1 MSLIT
6 MHVVKAVPG
15 SSSLDGDFVIDS
27 PVTGEAE
34 ILASLTD
41 GDKGEI
47 AYRFGFGSYPS
58 LKMPSDIFFQ
68 CRASD
73 GIGKDGLR
81 SYLMGYGRGGPHGKV
96 SPALQPAAESGHLTR
111 AFDRASAHFG
121 ALREVSHTPDAFLPV
136 AEDLL

>member
-15 SSSLDGDFVIDS
+15 SSSLHGDFVIDS

-41 GDKGEI
+41 RDKGEI

-68 CRASD
+68 LY
-73 GIGKDGLR
+73 GIAPLGIDYERVDYTTEK
-81 SYLMGYGRGGPHGKV
+81 GY
-96 SPALQPAAESGHLTR
+96 
-111 AFDRASAHFG
+111 
-121 ALREVSHTPDAFLPV
+121 PV
-136 AEDLL
+136 WINPSV